1 MSYTADGTHTY
12 GALYYWPPQDPV
24 PPGTTRDVYD
34 WDFGTFLG
42 TIPVDVNQTYTVIGN
57 VNDQHLSIGETTFG
71 GIANLS
77 KQEGAVIDY
86 GSLIWIALARSKTAR
101 EGIKVMT
108 DLVAK
113 YGYASSGE
121 SFSLVDPNEAWVL
134 EMIGKGNYE
143 KGAVWVARRV
153 PDGHIASHANQA
165 RITTIDF
172 SDSTGESYMW
182 SDDVVSFAKD
192 IGLVDAS
199 LPNESFS
206 FSDVYDP
213 VDAVSARVS
222 EGRVWSLFNLLG
234 DFDGEAYN
242 DYIFGHNLTNRMP
255 FSVPVSKEKPG
266 SKLTLDDVFEAFRNH
281 KEGTVFDPTKD
292 VGAGPFGSPYRW
304 RPLEWNY
311 DPEESSSSRGL
322 REVNT
327 RSIDRSSGRKDSSA
341 HHYIN
346 ERTVSTQQTAWQ
358 FVAEIRGE
366 VRGWKMF
373 SSFSPVLNPCSHFY
387 FYF

>member
-1 MSYTADGTHTY
+1 M
-12 GALYYWPPQDPV
+12 
-24 PPGTTRDVYD
+24 YD